1 MSWSPQAGGLS
12 EVLQVLRDSTQN
24 QSPEVQKAMT
34 MRLQSFMQVPDYP
47 CYLAH
52 ILAFS
57 SPDDER
63 VRTVAGLVLKNAAKG
78 IAGAQSEVVQYVKET
93 VLRAY
98 ADSSAMV
105 RNAAAQVIVVVLG
118 ALEPANWP
126 EALAALLHGLDGDA
140 SAQETAFGVLEKCC
154 EDYPRKLEAEIHG
167 TRPTD
172 VLIPRFLALADAE
185 ASKIRTL
192 ALTCLSH
199 FIPVASPV
207 LWAHIDALLAMLF
220 KHASDPAP
228 DVRRQVCQA
237 LVLLLAARPDK
248 LLPALPNVADY
259 MLFSTQDQDENVALE
274 ACEFWLTF
282 AEDPDLGDHLR
293 PLLPRVAPV
302 LLSCMVYGEDDLIW
316 LAGDEDDADVPDR
329 PEDIKPKHFGAKAHN
344 LESESTGEKPA
355 ATGDDDE
362 DEYDE
367 FDDED
372 DLSTEWNLRKCA
384 AAAVDVIAVRF
395 GADLLQIL
403 MPHLRDRLWSQ
414 DWIQRESGIL
424 ALGAMAEG
432 QSFDFLAYGANPA
445 PGCIEAIE
453 PYLPELIP
461 FLINTLNDSKPL
473 VRSITCWTLGRYASW
488 CTSNPNE
495 EHRNKYFVPAM
506 EGLLRMVLD
515 NNKRVQEAGCSA
527 FATLEEDA
535 GTALEPYL
543 DPILRN
549 LVFAFQKYQAKNLLI
564 LYDAIG
570 TLADAVGSALN
581 RKEVLDVLMPP
592 LVDRW
597 GRLTNED
604 EDLIPLLE
612 CLSSVTVA
620 CGTGFLPYAEPVFR
634 RCVEIVHGSLLQYQ
648 AFQQQPDTRA
658 EPDKVFLIV
667 ALDLLSGL
675 TQGLGAQIVP
685 LVQSSQPPLL
695 QLLAVCLKHPDPP
708 VRQSGYALVGDMA
721 ISCFSV
727 LRPVIPQIMP
737 ELIEQIMPE
746 PKMEFV
752 SACNNAA
759 WSVGEVA
766 LHYGTDPEFA
776 QWVPP
781 LIQRLIPI
789 LLSPKSPKSLTENA
803 AVTIGRLAL
812 VQPDMVSPHLEM
824 FAQPWCQALSEIKDN
839 DEKDSAFRGF
849 CGLIERNPS
858 GIAKAFVFFCNAV
871 VRWTA
876 PSQELNDLFHKI
888 LHGFKQMS
896 GSQWDAQMAAF
907 PEGIQERLRMRYH
920 L

>member
-1 MSWSPQAGGLS
+1 MSWTPQDAGLN

-52 ILAFS
+52 ILAFM
-57 SPDDER
+57 PADEER

-78 IAGAQSEVVQYVKET
+78 IVHAPPQVIDYVKST
-93 VLRAY
+93 VLTAY
-98 ADSSAMV
+98 ADASAMV

-126 EALAALLHGLDGDA
+126 EALTALLHGLDGDS
-140 SAQETAFGVLEKCC
+140 SAQEAAFGVLEKCC
-154 EDYPRKLEAEIHG
+154 EDYPRKLEADIHG

-172 VLIPRFLALADAE
+172 VLIPRFLSLAD
-185 ASKIRTL
+185 SPNPRIRTF

-199 FIPVASPV
+199 FVPVASPV
-207 LWAHIDALLAMLF
+207 LWAHIDAFLAVLF
-220 KHASDPAP
+220 KHAADDAP

-248 LLPALPNVADY
+248 LLPALTNVADY
-259 MLFSTQDQDENVALE
+259 MLYSTQDKDENVALE

-302 LLSCMVYGEDDLIW
+302 LLACMVYGEDDLIW

-329 PEDIKPKHFGAKAHN
+329 PEDIRPKHFGAKAHG
-344 LESESTGEKPA
+344 LESDPSNAENQNNTGNK
-355 ATGDDDE
+355 DE
-362 DEYDE
+362 DEEDYEDD
-367 FDDED
+367 FDDDD

-384 AAAVDVIAVRF
+384 AAAIDVIAVRF

-403 MPHLRDRLWSQ
+403 MPHLRDRLWST

-424 ALGAMAEG
+424 ALGAMAE
-432 QSFDFLAYGANPA
+432 
-445 PGCIEAIE
+445 GCIEAIE

-461 FLINTLNDSKPL
+461 FLINTLNDAKPL

-488 CTSNPNE
+488 CTNNQSE
-495 EHRNKYFVPAM
+495 EHKSKYFVPAM

-535 GTALEPYL
+535 GSALEPYL

-581 RKEVLDVLMPP
+581 RPEALEVLMPP
-592 LVDRW
+592 LVERW
-597 GRLTNED
+597 GRLGNED

-634 RCVEIVHGSLLQYQ
+634 RCVEIVHGSLVQYQ
-648 AFQQQPDTRA
+648 AFQQSPETRA

-675 TQGLGAQIVP
+675 TQGLGSSIVQ
-685 LVQSSQPPLL
+685 LVQQSQPPLL

-721 ISCFSV
+721 ISCFEV

-746 PKMEFV
+746 PKIEFV

-766 LHYGTDPEFA
+766 LHYGSDPEFG
-776 QWVPP
+776 QWVTP

-812 VQPDMVSPHLEM
+812 VQPDVVSPHLEV

-876 PSQELNDLFHKI
+876 PSQELNDLFSKI

-896 GSQWDAQMAAF
+896 GAQWDAQMAAF
-907 PEGIQERLRMRYH
+907 PEGIQERLRVRYQ

>member
-1 MSWSPQAGGLS
+1 MSWAPQEAGLN

-34 MRLQSFMQVPDYP
+34 LRLQSFMQVPDYP

-52 ILAFS
+52 ILAYMS
-57 SPDDER
+57 ADDER

-78 IAGAQSEVVQYVKET
+78 IAHALPQVIAYVKST
-93 VLRAY
+93 VLTAY
-98 ADSSAMV
+98 ADPSPM
-105 RNAAAQVIVVVLG
+105 
-118 ALEPANWP
+118 
-126 EALAALLHGLDGDA
+126 
-140 SAQETAFGVLEKCC
+140 
-154 EDYPRKLEAEIHG
+154 PR
-167 TRPTD
+167 
-172 VLIPRFLALADAE
+172 
-185 ASKIRTL
+185 IRTL

-199 FIPVASPV
+199 FVPVASPV
-207 LWAHIDALLAMLF
+207 LWAHIDAFLAVLF
-220 KHASDPAP
+220 KHAADDSP

-248 LLPALPNVADY
+248 LLPALGNVADY
-259 MLFSTQDQDENVALE
+259 MLFSTQDSDENVALE

-302 LLSCMVYGEDDLIW
+302 LLACMVYGEDDLIW

-329 PEDIKPKHFGAKAHN
+329 PEDIRPKHFGAKAHG
-344 LESESTGEKPA
+344 LESDPSSTEQNA
-355 ATGDDDE
+355 AKDNDDDDE
-362 DEYDE
+362 YDDD
-367 FDDED
+367 FDDDD

-384 AAAVDVIAVRF
+384 AAAIDVIAVRF

-403 MPHLRDRLWSQ
+403 MPHLRDRLWST

-424 ALGAMAEG
+424 ALGAMAE
-432 QSFDFLAYGANPA
+432 
-445 PGCIEAIE
+445 GCIEAIE

-461 FLINTLNDSKPL
+461 FLINTLNDPKPL

-488 CTSNPNE
+488 CTSNSSE
-495 EHRNKYFVPAM
+495 EHKNRYFVPAM

-535 GTALEPYL
+535 GSALEPYL

-570 TLADAVGSALN
+570 TLADAVGGALN
-581 RKEVLDVLMPP
+581 RPEALEVLMPP
-592 LVDRW
+592 LVERW
-597 GRLTNED
+597 GRLGNED

-620 CGTGFLPYAEPVFR
+620 CGTGFLPYAEPVFK
-634 RCVEIVHGSLLQYQ
+634 RCVEIVHSSLLQYQ
-648 AFQQQPDTRA
+648 AFQQSPDTRA

-675 TQGLGAQIVP
+675 TQGLGSAIIP
-685 LVQSSQPPLL
+685 LVQASQPPLL

-721 ISCFSV
+721 ISCFEV

-737 ELIEQIMPE
+737 ELIDQIMPE
-746 PKMEFV
+746 PKIEFV

-766 LHYGTDPEFA
+766 LHYG
-776 QWVPP
+776 
-781 LIQRLIPI
+781 
-789 LLSPKSPKSLTENA
+789 S
-803 AVTIGRLAL
+803 
-812 VQPDMVSPHLEM
+812 
-824 FAQPWCQALSEIKDN
+824 
-839 DEKDSAFRGF
+839 
-849 CGLIERNPS
+849 
-858 GIAKAFVFFCNAV
+858 
-871 VRWTA
+871 
-876 PSQELNDLFHKI
+876 
-888 LHGFKQMS
+888 
-896 GSQWDAQMAAF
+896 
-907 PEGIQERLRMRYH
+907 
-920 L
+920 

>member
-1 MSWSPQAGGLS
+1 MSWAPQEAGLN

-34 MRLQSFMQVPDYP
+34 LRLQSFMQVPEYP

-52 ILAFS
+52 ILAYM
-57 SPDDER
+57 PADEER

-78 IAGAQSEVVQYVKET
+78 IAHSPPQVIAYVKST
-93 VLRAY
+93 VLTAY
-98 ADSSAMV
+98 ADASAMV
-105 RNAAAQVIVVVLG
+105 RNAAAQVVVVVLG

-126 EALAALLHGLDGDA
+126 EALSALLHGLDGDNA
-140 SAQETAFGVLEKCC
+140 AQEAAFGVLEKCC

-172 VLIPRFLALADAE
+172 VLIPRFLALADAPQPR
-185 ASKIRTL
+185 IRTL

-199 FIPVASPV
+199 FVPVASPV
-207 LWAHIDALLAMLF
+207 LWTHIDAFLAVLF
-220 KHASDPAP
+220 KHAADDSP

-248 LLPALPNVADY
+248 LLPALGNVADY
-259 MLFSTQDQDENVALE
+259 MLFSTQDSDENVALE

-302 LLSCMVYGEDDLIW
+302 LLACMVYGEDDLIW
-316 LAGDEDDADVPDR
+316 LAGDDDDADVPDR
-329 PEDIKPKHFGAKAHN
+329 PEDIRPKHFGAKAHG
-344 LESESTGEKPA
+344 LESEGA
-355 ATGDDDE
+355 AAGGDQQQNQNAQKNEEDDD
-362 DEYDE
+362 DYDDD
-367 FDDED
+367 FDDDD

-384 AAAVDVIAVRF
+384 AAAIDVIAVRF
-395 GADLLQIL
+395 GPDLLQIL
-403 MPHLRDRLWSQ
+403 MPHLRDRLWST

-424 ALGAMAEG
+424 ALGAMAE
-432 QSFDFLAYGANPA
+432 
-445 PGCIEAIE
+445 GCIEAIE

-461 FLINTLNDSKPL
+461 FLINTLNDAKPL

-488 CTSNPNE
+488 CTSNPSE
-495 EHRNKYFVPAM
+495 EHKSKYFVPAM

-535 GTALEPYL
+535 GSALEPYL

-581 RKEVLDVLMPP
+581 RPEALEVLMPP
-592 LVDRW
+592 LVERW
-597 GRLTNED
+597 GRLGNED

-620 CGTGFLPYAEPVFR
+620 CGTGFLPYAEP
-634 RCVEIVHGSLLQYQ
+634 
-648 AFQQQPDTRA
+648 
-658 EPDKVFLIV
+658 
-667 ALDLLSGL
+667 
-675 TQGLGAQIVP
+675 
-685 LVQSSQPPLL
+685 
-695 QLLAVCLKHPDPP
+695 HPDPP

-721 ISCFSV
+721 ISCFEV

-737 ELIEQIMPE
+737 ELIQQIMPE
-746 PKMEFV
+746 PKIEFV

-766 LHYGTDPEFA
+766 LHYGSDPEFG

-781 LIQRLIPI
+781 LIERLIPI

-812 VQPDMVSPHLEM
+812 VQPDVVSPHLEL

-876 PSQELNDLFHKI
+876 PSQELNDLFSKI

-907 PEGIQERLRMRYH
+907 PEGIQERLRVRYQ

>member
-1 MSWSPQAGGLS
+1 MSWAPQEAGLN

-34 MRLQSFMQVPDYP
+34 LRLQSFMQVPDYP

-52 ILAFS
+52 ILAFMP
-57 SPDDER
+57 PDDER

-78 IAGAQSEVVQYVKET
+78 IAHALPQVVAYVKAT
-93 VLRAY
+93 VLTAY
-98 ADSSAMV
+98 ADPSPMV
-105 RNAAAQVIVVVLG
+105 RNAAAQVVVVVLG

-126 EALAALLHGLDGDA
+126 DALSALLHGLDGDSA
-140 SAQETAFGVLEKCC
+140 AQEAAFGVLEKCC

-172 VLIPRFLALADAE
+172 VLIPRFLALADAPQPR
-185 ASKIRTL
+185 IRTL

-199 FIPVASPV
+199 FVPVASPV
-207 LWAHIDALLAMLF
+207 LWAHIDAFLAVLF
-220 KHASDPAP
+220 KHAADDSP

-248 LLPALPNVADY
+248 LLPALGNVADY
-259 MLFSTQDQDENVALE
+259 MLFSTQDSDENVALE

-302 LLSCMVYGEDDLIW
+302 LLACMVYGEDDLIW

-329 PEDIKPKHFGAKAHN
+329 PEDIRPKHFGAKAHG
-344 LESESTGEKPA
+344 LESDPSSTEQNAPKDN
-355 ATGDDDE
+355 DDDE
-362 DEYDE
+362 EYDDD
-367 FDDED
+367 FDDDD

-384 AAAVDVIAVRF
+384 AAAIDVIAVRF

-403 MPHLRDRLWSQ
+403 MPHLRDRLWST

-424 ALGAMAEG
+424 ALGAMAE
-432 QSFDFLAYGANPA
+432 
-445 PGCIEAIE
+445 GCIEAIE

-461 FLINTLNDSKPL
+461 FLINTLNDPKPL

-488 CTSNPNE
+488 CTSNSSE
-495 EHRNKYFVPAM
+495 EHKNRYFVPAM

-535 GTALEPYL
+535 GSALEPYL

-570 TLADAVGSALN
+570 TLADAVGNALN
-581 RKEVLDVLMPP
+581 RPEALEVLMPP
-592 LVDRW
+592 LVERW
-597 GRLTNED
+597 GRLGNED

-620 CGTGFLPYAEPVFR
+620 CGTGFLPYAEPVFK
-634 RCVEIVHGSLLQYQ
+634 RCVEIVHSSLLQYQ
-648 AFQQQPDTRA
+648 AFQQSPDTRA

-675 TQGLGAQIVP
+675 TQGLGSAIVP
-685 LVQSSQPPLL
+685 L
-695 QLLAVCLKHPDPP
+695 
-708 VRQSGYALVGDMA
+708 
-721 ISCFSV
+721 
-727 LRPVIPQIMP
+727 
-737 ELIEQIMPE
+737 
-746 PKMEFV
+746 
-752 SACNNAA
+752 
-759 WSVGEVA
+759 
-766 LHYGTDPEFA
+766 
-776 QWVPP
+776 
-781 LIQRLIPI
+781 
-789 LLSPKSPKSLTENA
+789 
-803 AVTIGRLAL
+803 
-812 VQPDMVSPHLEM
+812 
-824 FAQPWCQALSEIKDN
+824 
-839 DEKDSAFRGF
+839 
-849 CGLIERNPS
+849 
-858 GIAKAFVFFCNAV
+858 AFVFFCNAV

-876 PSQELNDLFHKI
+876 PSQELNDLFSKI

-907 PEGIQERLRMRYH
+907 PEGIQERLRIRYQ

>member
-1 MSWSPQAGGLS
+1 MSWSPQAGGLA
-12 EVLQVLRDSTQN
+12 EVQQVLRDSTQN

-34 MRLQSFMQVPDYP
+34 LRLQSFMQVPDYP

-57 SPDDER
+57 GADEER

-78 IAGAQSEVVQYVKET
+78 IAGAQQEVVQYVKET

-126 EALAALLHGLDGDA
+126 EALAALLHGLDGDV

-185 ASKIRTL
+185 SSKIRTL

-207 LWAHIDALLAMLF
+207 LWTHIDALLAVLF
-220 KHASDPAP
+220 KHASDPAA

-329 PEDIKPKHFGAKAHN
+329 PEDIKPKHFGAKAHG

-355 ATGDDDE
+355 AAVGDDDE
-362 DEYDE
+362 EEYDD
-367 FDDED
+367 FDDDD

-395 GADLLQIL
+395 GPDLLQIL

-432 QSFDFLAYGANPA
+432 
-445 PGCIEAIE
+445 CIEAIE

-461 FLINTLNDSKPL
+461 FLINTLNDPKPL
-473 VRSITCWTLGRYASW
+473 VRSITCWSLGRYASW
-488 CTSNPNE
+488 CTSNPSE
-495 EHRNKYFVPAM
+495 EHKSKYFVPAM

-592 LVDRW
+592 LVERW
-597 GRLTNED
+597 GRLGNDD

-620 CGTGFLPYAEPVFR
+620 CGAGFLPYAEPVFR

-675 TQGLGAQIVP
+675 TQGLGAQIIP
-685 LVQSSQPPLL
+685 LVQGSQPPLL

-721 ISCFSV
+721 ISCFTV

-776 QWVPP
+776 QWVTP

-812 VQPDMVSPHLEM
+812 VQPDMVSPHLEV

-876 PSQELNDLFHKI
+876 PSQELNDLFSKI

-907 PEGIQERLRMRYH
+907 PEGIQERLRARYQ

>member
-1 MSWSPQAGGLS
+1 MSWSPQAGGLA

-24 QSPEVQKAMT
+24 QSAEVQKAMT
-34 MRLQSFMQVPDYP
+34 LRLQSFMQVPDYP

-57 SPDDER
+57 PADDER

-78 IAGAQSEVVQYVKET
+78 ISSAQPEVVQYVKET

-98 ADSSAMV
+98 GDTSAMV

-118 ALEPANWP
+118 ALEPVGWP
-126 EALAALLHGLDGDA
+126 EALAALLNGLDGDT
-140 SAQETAFGVLEKCC
+140 SAQEAAFGVLEKCC

-185 ASKIRTL
+185 SSKIRTL

-207 LWAHIDALLAMLF
+207 LWTH
-220 KHASDPAP
+220 
-228 DVRRQVCQA
+228 
-237 LVLLLAARPDK
+237 
-248 LLPALPNVADY
+248 VADY
-259 MLFSTQDQDENVALE
+259 MLFSTQDPDENVALE

-329 PEDIKPKHFGAKAHN
+329 PEDIKPKHFGAKAHG
-344 LESESTGEKPA
+344 LESDAAAEKPA
-355 ATGDDDE
+355 ITDDDE
-362 DEYDE
+362 EEYDD
-367 FDDED
+367 FDDDD

-395 GADLLQIL
+395 GPDLLQIL

-432 QSFDFLAYGANPA
+432 
-445 PGCIEAIE
+445 CIEAIE

-461 FLINTLNDSKPL
+461 FLINTLNDPKPL

-488 CTSNPNE
+488 CTSNPGE

-620 CGTGFLPYAEPVFR
+620 CGSGFLPYAEPVFR

-648 AFQQQPDTRA
+648 AFQQQPDSRA

-675 TQGLGAQIVP
+675 TQGLGSQIIP

-721 ISCFSV
+721 ISCFAV

-759 WSVGEVA
+759 WTIGEVA

-776 QWVPP
+776 QWVTP

-812 VQPDMVSPHLEM
+812 VQPDMVSPHLEV

-876 PSQELNDLFHKI
+876 PSQELNDLFSKI

-907 PEGIQERLRMRYH
+907 PEGIRERLRPGILQARRH
-920 L
+920 QTRLPRQF

>member
-1 MSWSPQAGGLS
+1 MSWTPQAGGLA

-24 QSPEVQKAMT
+24 QSAEVQKAMT
-34 MRLQSFMQVPDYP
+34 LRLQSFMQVADYP

-52 ILAFS
+52 ILALV
-57 SPDDER
+57 PDDER

-78 IAGAQSEVVQYVKET
+78 IGSAQPAVVAYVKET

-98 ADSSAMV
+98 GDPSAMV

-118 ALEPANWP
+118 QLEPANWP
-126 EALAALLHGLDGDA
+126 EALTVLLHGLDGDA
-140 SAQETAFGVLEKCC
+140 GDQEAAFGVLEKCC
-154 EDYPRKLEAEIHG
+154 EDYPRKLETEIHG

-172 VLIPRFLALADAE
+172 ILIPRFLGLADAD
-185 ASKIRTL
+185 SPKIRTL

-199 FIPVASPV
+199 FIPVASPA
-207 LWAHIDALLAMLF
+207 LWAHVDALLAMLF
-220 KHASDPAP
+220 KHASDPAA

-248 LLPALPNVADY
+248 LLPALGSVADY
-259 MLFSTQDQDENVALE
+259 MLFSTQDKDENVALE

-302 LLSCMVYGEDDLIW
+302 LLSCMVYGDDDLIW
-316 LAGDEDDADVPDR
+316 LAGDDDDADVPDR
-329 PEDIKPKHFGAKAHN
+329 PQDIKPKHFGAKAHG
-344 LESESTGEKPA
+344 LESESDPKQPPP
-355 ATGDDDE
+355 DDD
-362 DEYDE
+362 DDDYDD
-367 FDDED
+367 FDDDD

-384 AAAVDVIAVRF
+384 AAAIDVIAVRF
-395 GADLLQIL
+395 GPDLLQIL

-432 QSFDFLAYGANPA
+432 
-445 PGCIEAIE
+445 CIEAIE

-461 FLINTLNDSKPL
+461 FLINTLNDPKPL
-473 VRSITCWTLGRYASW
+473 VRSITCWTLGRYANW
-488 CTSNPNE
+488 CTSSSTQD
-495 EHRNKYFVPAM
+495 HREKYFVPAM
-506 EGLLRMVLD
+506 EGVSRILCIDPAHPPQLLRMVLD

-535 GTALEPYL
+535 GPALEPYL

-581 RKEVLDVLMPP
+581 RKDVLDVLMPP
-592 LVDRW
+592 LVERW
-597 GRLTNED
+597 GRLANDD

-620 CGTGFLPYAEPVFR
+620 CATGFLPYAEPVFR

-675 TQGLGAQIVP
+675 TQGLGAQIIP
-685 LVQSSQPPLL
+685 LVQASQPPLL

-708 VRQSGYALVGDMA
+708 VRQSGYALVGDMS

-766 LHYGTDPEFA
+766 LHYGADPEFG
-776 QWVPP
+776 QWVAP

-812 VQPDMVSPHLEM
+812 VQPDMVSPHLEL

-876 PSQELNDLFHKI
+876 PSQELNELFS
-888 LHGFKQMS
+888 KQMS
-896 GSQWDAQMAAF
+896 GAQWDAQMAAF
-907 PEGIQERLRMRYH
+907 PEGIQERLKQRYQ